1 MLTKDKILAADDL
14 PREKVECWGDFV
26 YVRTLTAAERDRWE
40 IRCEDLKTKGLLSN
54 VRASLLV
61 LVLCDDTGKLLFT
74 ENDALELGKKS
85 GKVLDELF
93 DVARRLNGIG
103 QEQVEAA
110 KKNSPEASGESSS

>member
-1 MLTKDKILAADDL
+1 MAANDS
-14 PREKVECWGDFV
+14 PREEVDCPEWGGTVF
-26 YVRTLTAAERDRWE
+26 VRTLSAAERDRWE

-61 LVLCDDTGKLLFT
+61 LTLCDADGKLLFT
-74 ENDALELGKKS
+74 ENDAVELGKKS
-85 GKVLDELF
+85 AAVVDRLF

-110 KKNSPEASGESSS
+110 KKNCSEANGESS